1 MNLLSRFTRPDYK
14 DGREDFLAH
23 YSYTAPENFNFAREV
38 IDEYARLAPDQVAM
52 IWTND
57 AGEEH
62 IFTFAELARLSI
74 KAANALRALGVQKG
88 EPVLL
93 MLKRRYEYWLC
104 ALGLMRIGAIQIPA
118 THQLQEKD
126 ITYRVNAA
134 DARTLIC
141 VGEEELLTHVRAS
154 KEKCPHLR
162 VIAALG
168 GKHEGFEDFDRLLAE
183 APDTMDGC
191 YDPAPEDVML
201 IYFTSGT
208 TGMPKMLAH
217 DFRYGL
223 GHLITGA
230 FWHNLTDKSIHITT
244 ADSGW
249 AKCGWGK
256 FYGSG
261 SPARSTSST
270 ISTASTP
277 EDAFH
282 AGQIPCHQLLRAA
295 DHLPLPH
302 QGGFQR
308 SRPLRPPVGHLRRRA
323 AQPGGLQPVS
333 TALPA

>member
-1 MNLLSRFTRPDYK
+1 MNLLSRFTKPDYES
-14 DGREDFLAH
+14 GEDFLNN
-23 YSYTAPENFNFAREV
+23 YTYTAPENFNFARDV
-38 IDEYARLAPDQVAM
+38 MDEYARLAPDQTAM
-52 IWTND
+52 IWTNE

-62 IFTFAELARLSI
+62 IFSFADLSRLSV
-74 KAANALRALGVQKG
+74 KAANALLALGVQPG

-118 THQLQEKD
+118 THQLHEKD

-141 VGEEELLTHVRAS
+141 VGEEELLAHVRAA
-154 KEKCPHLR
+154 KQNCPNLR
-162 VIAALG
+162 TIAALG
-168 GKHEGFEDFDRLLAE
+168 GAHDGFADFDRLLAE

-191 YDPAPEDVML
+191 FNPGPEDVML

-217 DFRYGL
+217 DYRYGL

-230 FWHNLTDKSIHITT
+230 FWHNLNDRCIHLTT

-256 FYGSG
+256 FYGQW
-261 SPARSTSST
+261 
-270 ISTASTP
+270 I
-277 EDAFH
+277 
-282 AGQIPCHQLLRAA
+282 AGAVNCLR
-295 DHLPLPH
+295 L
-302 QGGFQR
+302 
-308 SRPLRPPVGHLRRRA
+308 
-323 AQPGGLQPVS
+323 
-333 TALPA
+333 